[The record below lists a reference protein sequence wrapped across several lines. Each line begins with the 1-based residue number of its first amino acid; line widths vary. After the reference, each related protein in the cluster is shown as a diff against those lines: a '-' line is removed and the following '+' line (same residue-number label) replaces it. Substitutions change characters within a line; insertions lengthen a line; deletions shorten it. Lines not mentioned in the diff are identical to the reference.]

1 MPVQTV
7 LVTGARGQLGR
18 HLLTRGA
25 AAGLPI
31 RGVGAEEADI
41 TDPDA
46 VAALVEP
53 GAVVLNC
60 AGYTAVDAAET
71 HVEDATAVNEWGP
84 AHLAAACAAAG
95 AHLIHVSTDY
105 VFAGDGDRPYRV
117 GDPTG
122 PRTVYGRTKLAGE
135 RAVLDRLPTA
145 HVVRTAWLYTGEGND
160 FVATMLRLERERDT
174 VRVVDDQVGCPTYAA
189 DLADGLLELAT
200 RAGAVPGGV
209 LHATNSGQAS
219 WFDLARAVF
228 AEAGADPGRVQPC
241 GSDEFVR
248 PAPRPAYSV
257 LDGSA
262 WAAAGLTPLRPWR
275 PALHAAIGALRARA

>member
-1 MPVQTV
+1 M
-7 LVTGARGQLGR
+7 
-18 HLLTRGA
+18 
-25 AAGLPI
+25 
-31 RGVGAEEADI
+31 
-41 TDPDA
+41 
-46 VAALVEP
+46 
-53 GAVVLNC
+53 
-60 AGYTAVDAAET
+60 
-71 HVEDATAVNEWGP
+71 
-84 AHLAAACAAAG
+84 
-95 AHLIHVSTDY
+95 STDY
-105 VFAGDGDRPYRV
+105 VFAGDGNRPYRV

-135 RAVLDRLPTA
+135 RAVLDRLPSA
-145 HVVRTAWLYTGEGND
+145 HVVRTAWLYTGDGND

-189 DLADGLLELAT
+189 DLADGILELAA

-209 LHATNSGQAS
+209 LHATNSGEAS

-275 PALHAAIGALRARA
+275 PALRAAIGALRTRA